1 MAVIQ
6 HQPYGT
12 PLITQK
18 FGYCTKLLILLYNIS
33 DTKYTNHDS
42 LAAIKEKNLSK
53 RSLIIFSFT
62 AQQKSRKPLK
72 TKAFGVIVWCARRDS
87 NPRPH
92 P

>member
-1 MAVIQ
+1 MNYHTHNMKKMLTLALALMLATA
-6 HQPYGT
+6 GFA
-12 PLITQK
+12 QK

-62 AQQKSRKPLK
+62 AQ
-72 TKAFGVIVWCARRDS
+72 
-87 NPRPH
+87 
-92 P
+92 